1 MIYLQIVL
9 HAYLSFS
16 LPVSSLHFFVT
27 SGLNISTWLKPL
39 KYVMLGKNFWPL
51 RLNLIDWP
59 SLQRNKFN
67 FETVLSVHVSKIEH
81 QYVPQI
87 ISKLFWLAFANLNLM
102 PKLAKSL

>member
-67 FETVLSVHVSKIEH
+67 FEIVLSVHVSKIEH
-81 QYVPQI
+81 QYLPQI
-87 ISKLFWLAFANLNLM
+87 ILVGIC
-102 PKLAKSL
+102 